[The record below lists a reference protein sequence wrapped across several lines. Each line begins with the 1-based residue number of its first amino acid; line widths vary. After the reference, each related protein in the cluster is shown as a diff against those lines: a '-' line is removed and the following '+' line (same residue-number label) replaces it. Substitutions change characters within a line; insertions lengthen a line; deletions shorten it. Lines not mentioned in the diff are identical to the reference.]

1 MTHAHGIVAR
11 VITCRSSGRAPS
23 GRSGGRGRASSRGG
37 GSGRSGGGGGGA
49 RSYDDVSRPQR
60 ARTGESSSPTTTRN
74 LAAIAALAKTMVK
87 HKDAVVDDPE
97 TGYEGDGFR
106 LVRCMPHLKRREA
119 DAAVTAG
126 RVLVNGVLVK
136 PSTRVTRGD
145 VVTLDGKPM
154 NWEPYANSVERELSM
169 DGTTNT
175 FVYLAYNKP
184 RGVVCT
190 VEPGQRTSLLYVL
203 EREMKAL
210 KVRLFPVGR
219 LDKDSSGLVLLT
231 NDGRVSDA
239 LLDPSRKA
247 EKEYI
252 VDVHREV
259 DDRDVKRLA
268 SGVVITTVQQRGNEE
283 TTAATQPCEVKKLA
297 PKTLKFVLAEGRNR
311 QIRKMCEAL
320 DYDVTRLHR
329 VRIDELQLGDLD
341 EGILRVLSADEMK
354 TLAARVAL
362 RDKTGGAAAKPKTP
376 TESRRRKA
384 AIANEPTGWGAKIYK
399 ESHRD

>member
-1 MTHAHGIVAR
+1 MATN
-11 VITCRSSGRAPS
+11 T
-23 GRSGGRGRASSRGG
+23 
-37 GSGRSGGGGGGA
+37 
-49 RSYDDVSRPQR
+49 
-60 ARTGESSSPTTTRN
+60 
-74 LAAIAALAKTMVK
+74 
-87 HKDAVVDDPE
+87 
-97 TGYEGDGFR
+97 F
-106 LVRCMPHLKRREA
+106 
-119 DAAVTAG
+119 
-126 RVLVNGVLVK
+126 
-136 PSTRVTRGD
+136 
-145 VVTLDGKPM
+145 
-154 NWEPYANSVERELSM
+154 
-169 DGTTNT
+169 NT

-203 EREMKAL
+203 EREIKTL

-247 EKEYI
+247 EKEYV

-268 SGVVITTVQQRGNEE
+268 SGVVITTTQQRGNEE

-341 EGILRVLSADEMK
+341 EGLLRVLSEDEMK

-362 RDKTGGAAAKPKTP
+362 RDKNSGGAAKVKTP
-376 TESRRRKA
+376 TESHRRKA

>member
-1 MTHAHGIVAR
+1 MACAHGAGAR
-11 VITCRSSGRAPS
+11 VTTCRSAGRAPP
-23 GRSGGRGRASSRGG
+23 GRGGGRKRASNRDAGKRGG
-37 GSGRSGGGGGGA
+37 GSGGG
-49 RSYDDVSRPQR
+49 SQTFHS
-60 ARTGESSSPTTTRN
+60 ESSSPTTARN

-87 HKDAVVDDPE
+87 HKDAVVDDSDV
-97 TGYEGDGFR
+97 GYEGEGFR

-136 PSTRVTRGD
+136 PSTRVRRGD

-169 DGTTNT
+169 ATNTFNT

-203 EREMKAL
+203 EREIKTL

-247 EKEYI
+247 EKEYV

-268 SGVVITTVQQRGNEE
+268 SGVVITTTQQRGNEE

-341 EGILRVLSADEMK
+341 EGLLRVLSEDEMK

-362 RDKTGGAAAKPKTP
+362 RDKNSGGAAKVKTP